1 MIDKY
6 DHQVAAQIAFLRMN
20 GGLIVRI
27 KRNGQITFCR
37 KPEPRKRKRLTSLS
51 SNS

>member
-1 MIDKY
+1 MTEKY
-6 DHQVAAQIAFLRMN
+6 DQTVAAQIAVLQKH
-20 GGLIVRI
+20 GLIVRI
-27 KRNGQITFCR
+27 KRNGQIMFCR